1 MPGVDHGLLLSYR
14 DIGLYAVVVNQ
25 ETCGNQVIYC
35 PQGYLGNDL
44 DAFLFEECI
53 LFCFFL
59 QPDLFKFIIAVP
71 LDVFGNVFR
80 TAGIGFPLV
89 APENDP
95 VLLYGKY
102 PEDF

>member
-1 MPGVDHGLLLSYR
+1 VPGVNYSLFFTDR
-14 DIGLYAVVVNQ
+14 DIGLYAVVINQ
-25 ETCGNQVIYC
+25 ETCGDQIIYC
-35 PQGYLGNDL
+35 PQGELGNDL
-44 DAFLFEECI
+44 DTLLFEECI
-53 LFCFFL
+53 LFRIVE
-59 QPDLFKFIIAVP
+59 QPDLFKLVIAVP
-71 LDVFGNVFR
+71 EDIFGNVFR